1 MKKFISV
8 LCITFMLVSCV
19 SCSDSKQ
26 EVKKEPAKNYD
37 EINKKYDEMFGEGNT
52 DKPIGSD
59 VSVLGEDF
67 SMVDFT
73 FTSPDDTVAFNLNDN
88 SFAKMNEGGTYY
100 NTIAPGGEVMT
111 FESGYKTA
119 RGLTVQNTAQ
129 EFLNTYKIPDGN
141 ALFVKPDDDVYYNPA
156 NGNFN
161 GRLTVLFGSED
172 SVTYK
177 MLSSDDVQKFI
188 YARNDIVD
196 GAYMDPAKI
205 MNKFSSYKSLVS
217 IDITADEIG
226 NVTEFAMYKFDK

>member
-8 LCITFMLVSCV
+8 LCIAFMLVSCV

-37 EINKKYDEMFGEGNT
+37 EINKKYDEMFAEGNT

-100 NTIAPGGEVMT
+100 NTIAP
-111 FESGYKTA
+111 
-119 RGLTVQNTAQ
+119 
-129 EFLNTYKIPDGN
+129 
-141 ALFVKPDDDVYYNPA
+141 
-156 NGNFN
+156 
-161 GRLTVLFGSED
+161 
-172 SVTYK
+172 
-177 MLSSDDVQKFI
+177 
-188 YARNDIVD
+188 
-196 GAYMDPAKI
+196 
-205 MNKFSSYKSLVS
+205 
-217 IDITADEIG
+217 
-226 NVTEFAMYKFDK
+226 TERRRS